1 MGDAVSA
8 LRPLVVE
15 VGPGAFA
22 WIQSGRGWLLRPE
35 SRTWAPLTDAPG
47 IGGRVLGVTATAAL
61 VEIFGSPVTQ

>member
-1 MGDAVSA
+1 MTA

-15 VGPGAFA
+15 VARCSFV
-22 WIQSGRGWLLRPE
+22 WVQQGRGWLLHTS
-35 SRTWAPLTDAPG
+35 SRTWVPLEESPG